1 MVIKVRNYWV
11 VVNLKKK
18 IKEAIIY
25 IIVIALLV
33 STASIKLKKEEKNKI
48 GKNIK
53 LLTNNTV
60 KEIDFEEYIK
70 GVVSA
75 EMPAN
80 FEEEAL
86 KAQAIC
92 ARTYTINKIVNS
104 NKEVHNG
111 ADICDNSAHC
121 QAYCSKEDSLKKW
134 EKSSAKKNWD
144 KIAEAVDET
153 EGKII
158 TYQGNI
164 ISALFHSSSGGRTE
178 DVKEVWGG
186 TQYPYLVSVDSVGEE
201 EIMSNFTEVKEFTIK
216 EMKEILQKKEKKF
229 KFNTK
234 TDKIEILSRT
244 NGDRVREIKFGNLK
258 LSGTET
264 RSLFG
269 LRSANFE
276 IELSKNKIIFTTKG
290 YGHGAGMSQWGAQ
303 AMALEGKKY
312 DEILKHYYTG
322 VEIEEYYQ
330 IFQEI
335 Y

>member
-1 MVIKVRNYWV
+1 MRNYWV

-18 IKEAIIY
+18 IKEAIVY
-25 IIVIALLV
+25 IVVMALLV

-53 LLTNNTV
+53 LMTNNTV

-80 FEEEAL
+80 FESEAL

-92 ARTYTINKIVNS
+92 ARTYTINKIMNS

-121 QAYCSKEDSLKKW
+121 QAYCNKEDSFKKW
-134 EKSSAKKNWD
+134 DKASAKKNWD
-144 KIAEAVDET
+144 KISRAVEDT

-158 TYQGNI
+158 TYQGHV

-186 TQYPYLVSVDSVGEE
+186 TQYPYLVSVDSEGEE
-201 EIMSNFTEVKEFTIK
+201 EIMPNFTETKEFTIK
-216 EMKEILQKKEKKF
+216 EMKNILFEK
-229 KFNTK
+229 
-234 TDKIEILSRT
+234 
-244 NGDRVREIKFGNLK
+244 
-258 LSGTET
+258 
-264 RSLFG
+264 
-269 LRSANFE
+269 
-276 IELSKNKIIFTTKG
+276 
-290 YGHGAGMSQWGAQ
+290 
-303 AMALEGKKY
+303 
-312 DEILKHYYTG
+312 
-322 VEIEEYYQ
+322 
-330 IFQEI
+330 
-335 Y
+335 

>member
-303 AMALEGKKY
+303 VMALEGKRC

-322 VEIEEYYQ
+322 VEIEEYM
-330 IFQEI
+330 
-335 Y
+335 

>member
-92 ARTYTINKIVNS
+92 ARTYTINKIMNS

-111 ADICDNSAHC
+111 ADICDKPAHC
-121 QAYCSKEDSLKKW
+121 QAYCSREESIKKW
-134 EKSSAKKNWD
+134 EITSAKKNWD
-144 KIAEAVDET
+144 KISRAVEDT

-186 TQYPYLVSVDSVGEE
+186 TQYPYLVSVDSEGEE
-201 EIMSNFTEVKEFTIK
+201 KIMPNFIETKEFTIK

-234 TDKIEILSRT
+234 KDKIEILSRT
-244 NGDRVREIKFGNLK
+244 NGDRVRRIKFGSMT

-303 AMALEGKKY
+303 AMALEGKKC
-312 DEILKHYYTG
+312 DEILKHYYTD
-322 VEIEEYYQ
+322 VKIEEYW
-330 IFQEI
+330 INTT
-335 Y
+335 

>member
-1 MVIKVRNYWV
+1 
-11 VVNLKKK
+11 
-18 IKEAIIY
+18 
-25 IIVIALLV
+25 LLV
-33 STASIKLKKEEKNKI
+33 STASKKLKKEEKNKI

-303 AMALEGKKY
+303 VMALEGKRC

-322 VEIEEYYQ
+322 VEIEEYM
-330 IFQEI
+330 
-335 Y
+335 

>member
-1 MVIKVRNYWV
+1 
-11 VVNLKKK
+11 
-18 IKEAIIY
+18 
-25 IIVIALLV
+25 LLV

-303 AMALEGKKY
+303 VMALEGKRC

-322 VEIEEYYQ
+322 VEIEEYM
-330 IFQEI
+330 
-335 Y
+335 

>member
-1 MVIKVRNYWV
+1 MRNYWL

-18 IKEAIIY
+18 FKEAIIY
-25 IIVIALLV
+25 IIVILLFV
-33 STASIKLKKEEKNKI
+33 STASINRKNQETKKVEEKIKI
-48 GKNIK
+48 
-53 LLTNNTV
+53 LLNNTI

-80 FEEEAL
+80 FESEAL

-92 ARTYTINKIVNS
+92 ARTYTINKIMNS
-104 NKEVHNG
+104 NKEIHNG
-111 ADICDNSAHC
+111 ADICNNPGHC
-121 QAYCSKEDSLKKW
+121 QAYCDKEDSFIKW
-134 EKSSAKKNWD
+134 EKASAKKNWD
-144 KIAEAVDET
+144 KISEAVEET
-153 EGKII
+153 EGKIM
-158 TYQGNI
+158 TYQGNV

-186 TQYPYLVSVDSVGEE
+186 TQYPYLVSVDSQGEE
-201 EIMSNFTEVKEFTIK
+201 EIMPNFIETKEFSIK
-216 EMKEILQKKEKKF
+216 EMKEILQKKDKKF

-234 TDKIEILSRT
+234 KDKIEIISRT
-244 NGDRVREIKFGNLK
+244 NGDRVRRIKFGSLE

-276 IELSKNKIIFTTKG
+276 VELGKEKIVFTTKG

-322 VEIEEYYQ
+322 VEIETYYQ
-330 IFQEI
+330 IFQKL